1 MTAVRSRKQPISQ
14 PDHSG
19 KWSRNPLYSHNLIE
33 AGSERESSEGEKE
46 KRERKERDRERE
58 RFYRSHAT
66 GTTDASTQQ
75 SAEITQAKPEPEP
88 WNRPQYKYLSTGFR
102 D

>member
-14 PDHSG
+14 PEHSG

-58 RFYRSHAT
+58 RDSIAAMLLVLLMPLHSNLLRSRRPNLNLSH
-66 GTTDASTQQ
+66 GIGRST
-75 SAEITQAKPEPEP
+75 
-88 WNRPQYKYLSTGFR
+88 ST
-102 D
+102 